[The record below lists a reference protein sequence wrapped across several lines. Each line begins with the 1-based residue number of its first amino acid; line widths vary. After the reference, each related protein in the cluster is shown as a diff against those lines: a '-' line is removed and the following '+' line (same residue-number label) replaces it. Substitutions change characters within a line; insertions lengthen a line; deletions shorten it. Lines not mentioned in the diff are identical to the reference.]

1 MIDLVVNISYIYV
14 LQIFAGHCLSPGRLY
29 HSLLR
34 RLVCPLSFFSLLH
47 DRRCRQS
54 FFPSWVSGFFLPAP
68 HVPWAPLQPS
78 GILPIDLLFV
88 GLRNSPYVVFPI
100 PPLLA
105 VSELLLQYLGGGS
118 GQVLSPR
125 EREALPLPRL
135 AVAT

>member
-1 MIDLVVNISYIYV
+1 MPLVV
-14 LQIFAGHCLSPGRLY
+14 FLSPARPVM
-29 HSLLR
+29 SP
-34 RLVCPLSFFSLLH
+34 VFLSFLGLWLH
-47 DRRCRQS
+47 S
-54 FFPSWVSGFFLPAP
+54 LPAP
-68 HVPWAPLQPS
+68 HVPWVPLQPS
-78 GILPIDLLFV
+78 GILPIGLLFV

-125 EREALPLPRL
+125 DREALPLPRL